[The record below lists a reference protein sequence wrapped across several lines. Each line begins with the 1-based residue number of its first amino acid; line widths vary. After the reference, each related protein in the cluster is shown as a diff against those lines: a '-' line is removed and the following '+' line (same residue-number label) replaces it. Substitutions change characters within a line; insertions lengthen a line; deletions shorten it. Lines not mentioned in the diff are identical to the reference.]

1 MIRRPPRSTLFPYTT
16 LFRSA
21 RGDEGE
27 AMAGVVFV
35 GGGDSARV
43 WEREGERRARGENEI
58 QGEEGKAR
66 GSVGRRRGVARRAA
80 KQEVASGL
88 SGARH
93 ASPLPTG
100 RGRRRAARGF
110 AVVGWA
116 TSWASDGGGQ
126 SWAGSWR
133 QVSWASL
140 FCFVFLFTVFYFFCN
155 CEALVKILRHL

>member
-1 MIRRPPRSTLFPYTT
+1 
-16 LFRSA
+16 
-21 RGDEGE
+21 
-27 AMAGVVFV
+27 MAGVVFV

-43 WEREGERRARGENEI
+43 REREGERRARGESEI

-116 TSWASDGGGQ
+116 TSWASDGGGAKLGRFVAPGKLGF
-126 SWAGSWR
+126 SLSL
-133 QVSWASL
+133 SLFIYCFLFL
-140 FCFVFLFTVFYFFCN
+140 FCF
-155 CEALVKILRHL
+155 I

>member
-1 MIRRPPRSTLFPYTT
+1 
-16 LFRSA
+16 
-21 RGDEGE
+21 
-27 AMAGVVFV
+27 MAGVVFV

-43 WEREGERRARGENEI
+43 REREGERRARGESEI

-116 TSWASDGGGQ
+116 TSWASDGGGGGK
-126 SWAGSWR
+126 AGPVR
-133 QVSWASL
+133 GA
-140 FCFVFLFTVFYFFCN
+140 
-155 CEALVKILRHL
+155 R

>member
-1 MIRRPPRSTLFPYTT
+1 
-16 LFRSA
+16 
-21 RGDEGE
+21 
-27 AMAGVVFV
+27 MAGVVFV

-43 WEREGERRARGENEI
+43 REREGERRARGESEI

-116 TSWASDGGGQ
+116 TSWASDGGAKLGRFVAPGKLGF
-126 SWAGSWR
+126 SLSL
-133 QVSWASL
+133 SL
-140 FCFVFLFTVFYFFCN
+140 FFCFLLFLQ
-155 CEALVKILRHL
+155 L